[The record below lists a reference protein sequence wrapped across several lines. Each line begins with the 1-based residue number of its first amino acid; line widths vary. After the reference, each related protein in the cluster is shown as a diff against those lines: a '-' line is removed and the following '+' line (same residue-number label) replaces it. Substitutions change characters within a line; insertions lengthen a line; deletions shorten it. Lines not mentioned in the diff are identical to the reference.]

1 MACVEHHGDVLGF
14 VEFVAEFLGAQ
25 RGIGVTIVQ
34 AQAVTDVAGVF
45 AALIIL
51 GALGILLHL
60 IIRARLTVRSAGAA
74 IGTRDEPT
82 A

>member
-1 MACVEHHGDVLGF
+1 
-14 VEFVAEFLGAQ
+14 
-25 RGIGVTIVQ
+25 VQ

-60 IIRARLTVRSAGAA
+60 IIRSIKRRIVHW
-74 IGTRDEPT
+74 DERRG
-82 A
+82 